1 MKIWEWATKCF
12 SFLELPFCRL
22 IIFMDSLVGRD
33 LSFVERL
40 GCIIS
45 QKACLLRMAITERGI
60 QHSNKLTGTQ
70 SASAEHG
77 GDDLNSYLLKP
88 YSALGGDGK
97 ILWRFLRNTVSSW
110 SRMWLRWS
118 TAKHFKNTFNCTCL
132 QMLATL

>member
-1 MKIWEWATKCF
+1 
-12 SFLELPFCRL
+12 
-22 IIFMDSLVGRD
+22 
-33 LSFVERL
+33 
-40 GCIIS
+40 
-45 QKACLLRMAITERGI
+45 MAITEPGI

-88 YSALGGDGK
+88 YSALDGDGK

-118 TAKHFKNTFNCTCL
+118 TAKHFKSTFNCT
-132 QMLATL
+132 